1 MATTI
6 GLRELRQH
14 ASEYVRRA
22 EAGER
27 ITVTVAGRPA
37 AELAPVSGPAW
48 TPLETALNVL
58 SGPALAPWDRDG
70 PERLIDPWDDDRGSE

>member
-1 MATTI
+1 MTTTSV

-22 EAGER
+22 ENGER

-37 AELAPVSGPAW
+37 AELVPVGEPEW
-48 TPLETALNVL
+48 TSYERTLRALSDPPLL
-58 SGPALAPWDRDG
+58 PWDRD
-70 PERLIDPWDDDRGSE
+70 EAEELVDPWAER

>member
-1 MATTI
+1 MTLTSI

-22 EAGER
+22 EQGER

-37 AELAPVSGPAW
+37 AELVPVGEPAW
-48 TPLETALNVL
+48 TSYERALRAL
-58 SGPALAPWDRDG
+58 SGPPLEPWDRD
-70 PERLIDPWDDDRGSE
+70 EAEAIVDPWAER